1 MEPADSTLGPRHPVE
16 RRTFM
21 AMIGG
26 GLLTAPLT
34 TEAQQAGKIPRI
46 AFITTTS
53 PGGSPSTEA
62 FRGGLRD
69 LGYVEGQNIVI
80 EWRWGRGTTERFTE
94 FATEVVNLNV
104 DVIVAAN
111 TVAGY
116 AVQKK
121 TTRIPIVIPTMRDP
135 VGDGFVTAFARPGG
149 NITGLTFQIPELE
162 GKRMQLLKEL
172 VPNASRVALL
182 LDVTT
187 REQRSMVNQAETA
200 ARALGLRLQPVVG
213 VRAPNELA
221 SAFAEVARARPDAVF
236 LVAGTMVYANRAQ
249 LAEQALKN
257 HLPMM
262 CEAREHA
269 EAGCL
274 ISYAASLNDLF
285 RRAAIFVDKILKGA
299 KPADLPI
306 EQPTKFELVINLKTA
321 KALGLTIPPSLLARA
336 DQVIE

>member
-1 MEPADSTLGPRHPVE
+1 M
-16 RRTFM
+16 
-21 AMIGG
+21 
-26 GLLTAPLT
+26 
-34 TEAQQAGKIPRI
+34 
-46 AFITTTS
+46 
-53 PGGSPSTEA
+53 
-62 FRGGLRD
+62 
-69 LGYVEGQNIVI
+69 GYVEGQNIVI

-94 FATEVVNLNV
+94 FASEAVNLNV

-200 ARALGLRLQPVVG
+200 AQAGYSPWSVCGRRMSLPPRLLRSHERGPTLYSSSPG
-213 VRAPNELA
+213 PWSTLIAP
-221 SAFAEVARARPDAVF
+221 SSQSRPSRI
-236 LVAGTMVYANRAQ
+236 TCR
-249 LAEQALKN
+249 
-257 HLPMM
+257 
-262 CEAREHA
+262 
-269 EAGCL
+269 
-274 ISYAASLNDLF
+274 
-285 RRAAIFVDKILKGA
+285 
-299 KPADLPI
+299 
-306 EQPTKFELVINLKTA
+306 
-321 KALGLTIPPSLLARA
+321 
-336 DQVIE
+336 

>member
-1 MEPADSTLGPRHPVE
+1 MMD
-16 RRTFM
+16 RRRF
-21 AMIGG
+21 
-26 GLLTAPLT
+26 LLTSLAGAFASPLGA
-34 TEAQQAGKIPRI
+34 EAQPAAKIPRI

-53 PGGSPSTEA
+53 PEGSPLPEA
-62 FRGGLRD
+62 FRRGLRE
-69 LGYVEGQNIVI
+69 LGYVEGQNLII
-80 EWRWGRGTTERFTE
+80 EWRWGRRTTERFTE

-104 DVIVAAN
+104 DVVVAAN
-111 TVAGY
+111 PVAGR
-116 AVQKK
+116 AVQER
-121 TTRIPIVIPTMRDP
+121 TTRIPIVIPTMADP
-135 VGDGFVTAFARPGG
+135 VGDGFVTAFARPGR

-172 VPNASRVALL
+172 VPSASRVALL
-182 LDVTT
+182 VDVTG
-187 REQRSMVNQAETA
+187 RGRSLAHQAETA
-200 ARALGLRLQPVVG
+200 ARALGLRPQPMVEFGASDV
-213 VRAPNELA
+213 AP
-221 SAFAEVARARPDAVF
+221 AFTEVARARPDAVF
-236 LVAGTMVYANRAQ
+236 LVGGTLSYAHRGQ
-249 LAEQALKN
+249 LAEQALKK

-285 RRAAIFVDKILKGA
+285 RRAAIYVDKILKGA
-299 KPADLPI
+299 KPADLPV